1 MKKSSVRFLVLTLLI
16 LLSVCFSGCANNGQQ
31 ASSKAEPVDV
41 YELYPTQNMWNFIKL
56 DTSNGRIFQIQFAME
71 DSKRMSVPI
80 NLTPLVDGSKER
92 RGRFALYPTQNIF
105 TFILLDKVDGRTW
118 QVQWS
123 TEMGKR
129 GIVEI
134 AK

>member
-1 MKKSSVRFLVLTLLI
+1 MTKTSIRVLVIMLCMFLTA
-16 LLSVCFSGCANNGQQ
+16 CFSGCANSGQQ
-31 ASSKAEPVDV
+31 ASSKQELLDV

-56 DTSNGRIFQIQFAME
+56 DTSNGRIFQVQFAME
-71 DSKRMSVPI
+71 DDKRMSVPI
-80 NLTPLVDGSKER
+80 NLTPLVDGAKEK

-123 TEMGKR
+123 TEVGKR

>member
-1 MKKSSVRFLVLTLLI
+1 MVKYTLRFLFLTLFIFLT
-16 LLSVCFSGCANNGQQ
+16 VCFSGCGNSNQPA
-31 ASSKAEPVDV
+31 ASKVPADV
-41 YELYPTQNMWNFIKL
+41 YELYPTKNIWNFIKL
-56 DTSNGRIFQIQFAME
+56 DTSNGRVFQIQFAME

-80 NLTPLVDGSKER
+80 NLTPLVDGSGER
-92 RGRFALYPTQNIF
+92 PGRFTLYPTQNIH

-123 TEMGKR
+123 TEVGNR

>member
-1 MKKSSVRFLVLTLLI
+1 MKRIILTPILALLMLSSVF
-16 LLSVCFSGCANNGQQ
+16 FFGCANLSRPTPTKVP
-31 ASSKAEPVDV
+31 ADV
-41 YELYPTQNMWNFIKL
+41 YELYPTKNMWNFIKL
-56 DTSNGRIFQIQFAME
+56 DTSNGRVFQIQFAME
-71 DSKRMSVPI
+71 DSKRISVPI
-80 NLTPLVDGSKER
+80 NLTPLVDGSGEKP
-92 RGRFALYPTQNIF
+92 GRFALYPTQNIY

-123 TEMGKR
+123 MEMGSR

>member
-1 MKKSSVRFLVLTLLI
+1 MKRVILTPILALL
-16 LLSVCFSGCANNGQQ
+16 LLSSVCFSGCANSNQSAPQ
-31 ASSKAEPVDV
+31 KVPANA
-41 YELYPTQNMWNFIKL
+41 YELYPTKNMWNFIKL
-56 DTSNGRIFQIQFAME
+56 DTSNGRVFQIQFAME
-71 DSKRMSVPI
+71 ESKRMSVPI
-80 NLTPLVDGSKER
+80 NLTPLVDGSGEKP
-92 RGRFALYPTQNIF
+92 GRFALYPTQNIH

-123 TEMGKR
+123 TEIGNR